1 MSENKKK
8 NAADN
13 LPAASGRP
21 VAQAGKKESPF
32 KDGEQF
38 IVIPF
43 NRLPKAFTRAE
54 IHAASGGTSRSST
67 HAAEL

>member
-8 NAADN
+8 NTADN
-13 LPAASGRP
+13 LSAASVRP
-21 VAQAGKKESPF
+21 VAQAGKKESLF

-43 NRLPKAFTRAE
+43 NRPPKPFKRAG
-54 IHAASGGTSRSST
+54 IDAANG
-67 HAAEL
+67 